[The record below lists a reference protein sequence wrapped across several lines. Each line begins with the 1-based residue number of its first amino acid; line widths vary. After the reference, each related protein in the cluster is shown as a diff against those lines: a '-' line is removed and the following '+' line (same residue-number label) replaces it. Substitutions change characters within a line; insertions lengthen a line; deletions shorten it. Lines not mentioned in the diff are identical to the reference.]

1 MAEMSILFP
10 LLLLMLVSIAAAV
23 DLHRRVIPN
32 WNVVATTLLGAV
44 ALIASDPSA
53 FWMHLAIALAVLASG
68 IAVWGLGWLGGGDVK
83 LIAALALWAGPDQ
96 VAGLLLTIA
105 LSGGALALLVMMRAR
120 IVQMP
125 LFVVAQAQAA
135 RLAPAAL
142 RLPAWP
148 SANAARSLPYGVAV
162 ACGGAWLAYH
172 LAFA

>member
-1 MAEMSILFP
+1 MNHP
-10 LLLLMLVSIAAAV
+10 
-23 DLHRRVIPN
+23 
-32 WNVVATTLLGAV
+32 
-44 ALIASDPSA
+44 
-53 FWMHLAIALAVLASG
+53 LAIALLIALALAALFDVRYRRIPHALVAVIAILWLATVPELGPSAAAAALATAGGVLVAG
-68 IAVWGLGWLGGGDVK
+68 IVVWRCGWLGGGDVK
-83 LIAALALWAGPDQ
+83 LIAALGLWAGPDQ

-162 ACGGAWLAYH
+162 ACGGAWLVH
-172 LAFA
+172 RLAFA